1 MASIL
6 TFLGKGGTGRTTLA
20 IAAARQLAVAGRRIL
35 LVSSEPDPSFGKLLD
50 WDTPTPDP
58 QNIGANLD
66 AVQLQSA
73 TLLERSWEEVKKLE
87 AQYLRSPTLKQ
98 VYGQELSI
106 LPGMDRALALNALRE
121 FDASNRYDTIVFD
134 GAGDLSMLR
143 TFGMPESVSWYAR
156 RFRKVF
162 FESDLGRTVMPFVQP
177 LTSAVLN
184 TGWSPDNLEEQQPV
198 KAADNLLE
206 RGKAAVGDR
215 TRMAAY
221 LVATPDPLTLATAK
235 YLWGSAQ
242 QIGLTVGGLLLN
254 RTNDTAAAITEEFA
268 PLPTIAVPDTQDG
281 QAIGNALPDLLAV
294 GPDIPGAVT
303 VDVAAKQVRLFL
315 PGIAKKQVKLTQYGP
330 ELTIEAGDQRRNLA
344 LPPQLSG
351 KPVTGAKFQNGFLI
365 VSF

>member
-20 IAAARQLAVAGRRIL
+20 IAAARQLAVVGQRVL
-35 LVSSEPDPSFGKLLD
+35 LVSSEPDPSFGALLG
-50 WDTPTPDP
+50 WEAPTPDP
-58 QNIGANLD
+58 QNIGVNLD
-66 AVQLQSA
+66 AVQLQSTA
-73 TLLERSWEEVKKLE
+73 LLERSWEEVKKLE

-106 LPGMDRALALNALRE
+106 PPGADRALMLNALRE
-121 FDASNRYDTIVFD
+121 FDASGNYDAIVFD
-134 GAGDLSMLR
+134 GSGDLAMLR
-143 TFGMPESVSWYAR
+143 TFGLPEALSWYAR

-162 FESDLGRTVMPFVQP
+162 AESDLGKAVMPFVQP
-177 LTSAVLN
+177 ITSAVLN

-198 KAADNLLE
+198 KEADNLLE

-215 TRMAAY
+215 ARVAAY
-221 LVATPDPLTLATAK
+221 LVATSDPLTLAAAK

-254 RTNDTAAAITEEFA
+254 RASDTTAVAADFA
-268 PLPTIAVPDTQDG
+268 PLPASAIPETQDWE
-281 QAIGNALPDLLAV
+281 AIGSALPDLLAIGADV
-294 GPDIPGAVT
+294 PEAVT
-303 VDVAAKQVRLFL
+303 VDIATRQVRLFL
-315 PGIAKKQVKLTQYGP
+315 PGISKKQVKLTQYGP

-351 KPVTGAKFQNGFLI
+351 KPVTGAKFQNGYLI

>member
-1 MASIL
+1 MATIL

-20 IAAARQLAVAGRRIL
+20 IAAARQLASAGRRTL
-35 LVSSEPDPSFGKLLD
+35 LVSSEPDPSFGALLG

-106 LPGMDRALALNALRE
+106 PPGADRALALNALRE
-121 FDASNRYDTIVFD
+121 FDASGNYDAIVYD
-134 GAGDLSMLR
+134 GSGDLAMLR
-143 TFGMPESVSWYAR
+143 TFGLPEALSWYAR

-162 FESDLGRTVMPFVQP
+162 AESDLGKTVMPFVQP
-177 LTSAVLN
+177 LSSAVLN
-184 TGWSPDNLEEQQPV
+184 TGWSPDNLQEQQPV
-198 KAADNLLE
+198 KEADNLLE

-215 TRMAAY
+215 TRVAAY
-221 LVATPDPLTLATAK
+221 LVATPDPLTRTTAK

-254 RTNDTAAAITEEFA
+254 RADNATEFAPEFA
-268 PLPTIAVPDTQDG
+268 PLPATAIPETPDWG
-281 QAIGNALPDLLAV
+281 SIGKALPDLLAI
-294 GPDIPGAVT
+294 GPEVPNAVAI
-303 VDVAAKQVRLFL
+303 DVAAQQVRLFL

-344 LPPQLSG
+344 LPPELSG
-351 KPVTGAKFQNGFLI
+351 KPVTGAKFQNGYLI